1 MQVRVLND
9 SCEVHP
15 HFQRVIDNCYAEYT
29 EEVEDREPFGQGV
42 RVRASP
48 SAWMYQVASLILP
61 SGKMLNN
68 KTHQSL

>member
-1 MQVRVLND
+1 MRVLND

-48 SAWMYQVASLILP
+48 SAWMYQVHV
-61 SGKMLNN
+61 MLCLSRIPML
-68 KTHQSL
+68 H